1 MQSTTESPSASSKS
15 YQFRSERQESWTKL
29 ESLVGKAE
37 KKGLKSLNADEVL
50 ELPHLYRGALS
61 SLSVARSISLDRNV
75 VIYLEALS
83 ARTYFL
89 LYGQHQSTS
98 RAFIELFTKAWPQAM
113 RSIGQELWLATTVFM
128 LGLIAAYFL
137 VASDPDWYF
146 SFVNQELA
154 GGRQPGADVEYLR
167 GTLYTTD
174 KEANNLDVFATML
187 FTHNA
192 RIGIMAF
199 ALGFALGL
207 PTLWLLFTNGAMLGA
222 FLSLFASKGLLY
234 ELGGWLIIH
243 GSTEISAIVICGAAG
258 LAISRHYVFPG
269 KLSRMESLAKH
280 GKQAA
285 IVAFGC
291 VMMFFAAGLLEGF
304 ARQLVN
310 DDVTRYVIG
319 LTIFA
324 LWVLYFSLGGRSGA
338 RDEMS
343 DETGDDTASV
353 RKDMA

>member
-1 MQSTTESPSASSKS
+1 MPATTHNFSNSKS
-15 YQFRSERQESWTKL
+15 YSFRAERQEGWTKL
-29 ESLVGKAE
+29 EAMINKAE
-37 KKGLKSLNADEVL
+37 KSGLKSLEADEVL
-50 ELPHLYRGALS
+50 SLPHLYRGAFS

-75 VIYLEALS
+75 VVYLEALT
-83 ARTYFL
+83 ARAYFL
-89 LYGQHQSTS
+89 LYGQHQTTS
-98 RAFIELFTKAWPQAM
+98 RAFIELFTTTWPRAM
-113 RSIGQELWLATTVFM
+113 RSIWQELVVATTVFI

-137 VASDPDWYF
+137 VAADPDWYF
-146 SFVNQELA
+146 SFVIQDLA

-167 GTLYTTD
+167 GTLYAD
-174 KEANNLDVFATML
+174 KTETSNLDVFAAQL

-269 KLSRMESLAKH
+269 KLSRMEALAKH

-310 DDVTRYVIG
+310 DDLTRYIIG
-319 LTIFA
+319 LGIFV
-324 LWVLYFSLGGRSGA
+324 LWVLYFSLGGRTQTPTDLPHNANQSQHKGPF
-338 RDEMS
+338 S
-343 DETGDDTASV
+343 
-353 RKDMA
+353 